1 MRPAWSVSPLQ
12 PAGRSRRARTERNP
26 KGTRLRNQKAA
37 LQGGLMELRYGRIY
51 TRRRS
56 QKKPSF

>member
-26 KGTRLRNQKAA
+26 KGARLTKPK
-37 LQGGLMELRYGRIY
+37 
-51 TRRRS
+51 TRRPPRKRS
-56 QKKPSF
+56 PGALETDK